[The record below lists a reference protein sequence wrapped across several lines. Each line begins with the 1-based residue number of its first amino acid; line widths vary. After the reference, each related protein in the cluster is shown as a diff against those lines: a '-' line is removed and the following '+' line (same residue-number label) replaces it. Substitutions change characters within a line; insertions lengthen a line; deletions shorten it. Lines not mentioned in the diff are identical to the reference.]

1 MQSNKLHRPLVNEVV
16 NNLNVIFNQNKY
28 ADRVIERSLRNN
40 HTWGSRDRAFIAEN
54 TYDIVRW
61 IRLYQYCLTG
71 YEAMKPLKQNQF
83 FAVLAIHFMLKN
95 VELPNWPEFDGI
107 NYKLVMQRKYEA
119 LKIRKIKCSIPDWLD
134 EMGEKELGDGWE
146 QEMNALNEVAPFVI
160 RTNTLATNKGKLIKD
175 LAALKV
181 EAVSID
187 GYDDA
192 LKIINKTNLFKSE
205 LFQNGHF
212 EVQDAS
218 SQLVAAFMQLE
229 PGMKVID
236 ACAGAGGKTL
246 HIASLMQNKGK
257 IVSMDVEDYKL
268 TELKKRA
275 RRANVNNVE
284 TRLIEGENV
293 IKELA
298 NYADRLLIDAPCS
311 GLGVIKRNPDAKW
324 KLQPAFIENIKA
336 TQAQILEQYQTMLK
350 VGGKMAYVTCSIMPS
365 ENASQVQHF
374 LSNHPNFI
382 LVDEKIVLPSAT
394 GFDGFYMALLEKQ
407 K

>member
-1 MQSNKLHRPLVNEVV
+1 MQTNKLHRPLVNEVV
-16 NNLNVIFNQNKY
+16 NNLNIIFNQNKY

-71 YEAMKPLKQNQF
+71 YEAMKPLKQHQF
-83 FAVLAIHFMLKN
+83 FAILAIHFMLKN
-95 VELPNWPEFDGI
+95 IELPAWPEFDGI

-146 QEMNALNEVAPFVI
+146 QEINALNEVAPFVI
-160 RTNTLATNKGKLIKD
+160 RTNTLLTTKDKLIKD
-175 LAALKV
+175 LADLKV
-181 EAVSID
+181 EAVPLD
-187 GYDDA
+187 GYPDA
-192 LKIINKTNLFKSE
+192 LKIMNKTNLFKSE

-218 SQLVAAFMQLE
+218 SQLVAPFMQLE
-229 PGMKVID
+229 SGMKVID
-236 ACAGAGGKTL
+236 SCAGAGGKTL

-257 IVSMDVEDYKL
+257 IISMDVEDYKL

-284 TRLIEGENV
+284 TRLIENENV
-293 IKELA
+293 IKGLA
-298 NYADRLLIDAPCS
+298 DYADRLLIDAPCS

-336 TQAQILEQYQTMLK
+336 TQTQILSQYQTMLK
-350 VGGKMAYVTCSIMPS
+350 VGGKMAYVTCSIMPG
-365 ENASQVQHF
+365 ENTGQVQHF
-374 LSNHPNFI
+374 LSKHPNFV
-382 LVDEKIVLPSAT
+382 LLDEKIVLPSAT